1 MKKEDMPM
9 TEKEYSVIIAS
20 NLRRIAYEH
29 GKTQSDISRD
39 LNINKATI
47 SSWMNGTRI
56 PRIKNVDLLCHYFN
70 VKRTDI
76 MEEYKGESER
86 KALMEIRDKQEM
98 ELVLKFRLLNED
110 GEEALDDYLTM
121 LLMKEKYTIGPK
133 KKISG

>member
-1 MKKEDMPM
+1 MS
-9 TEKEYSVIIAS
+9 EKEYARIIGA
-20 NLRRIAYEH
+20 NLKRIAYEH
-29 GKTQSDISRD
+29 GKSQVQMSRE
-39 LNINKATI
+39 LKINKATI